1 MSWERAETHS
11 CADGFVCRGHKVNV
25 YYEKL
30 DDGTTQRAAYCNRCN
45 QSCSTECIPNQNYRD
60 MTGKRSVCSTKKKK
74 EIPCKVWR
82 DAETGK
88 TMKEMMKELS
98 DIKKKYNLE

>member
-1 MSWERAETHS
+1 
-11 CADGFVCRGHKVNV
+11 
-25 YYEKL
+25 
-30 DDGTTQRAAYCNRCN
+30 
-45 QSCSTECIPNQNYRD
+45 
-60 MTGKRSVCSTKKKK
+60 MTGRKSAACFSKKKK
-74 EIPCKVWR
+74 AIPCKVWR